1 MNKLTIIISIAVLLA
16 AGVVV
21 SAQEQTRSI
30 TSDDF
35 VAKRPAGAKSSAPSK
50 KRKSVYKFARK
61 DAGVKRKRK
70 GSPKPPPKGEPV
82 YSDIGV
88 TIWKLHSGSANAA
101 VTFPVKVEGNVEFW
115 VAERVNSD
123 TEFREGDKIRLAVE
137 PSTSGYLYVVDTE
150 VLSDGSYGDPY
161 LIFPAGNE
169 SNRVSPGMLVDIPD
183 QKEEL
188 PYFNIVA
195 RDPRYR
201 GELLTVIISPVQ
213 LPIAAD
219 SKGKVTNTDELADLE
234 LGVEVSIF
242 DRTDND
248 DKVYTKVEANSACG
262 AKTRA
267 LVREESNDSKPCGS
281 ATRAL
286 TREEPT
292 PQAVYRVKTVVGRP
306 AVAFVRLNVSPK

>member
-1 MNKLTIIISIAVLLA
+1 MNRLKLIVSIAVLLT

-21 SAQEQTRSI
+21 SAQDGQTRSI

-35 VAKRPAGAKSSAPSK
+35 VAKRPTAASSSAPSR
-50 KRKSVYKFARK
+50 KRKSVYKFTRK

-70 GSPKPPPKGEPV
+70 GQPKPPPKGEPV
-82 YSDIGV
+82 ESDIGV
-88 TIWKLHSGSANAA
+88 TIWKLHSGSVSAA
-101 VTFPVKVEGNVEFW
+101 VTFPVKVEGKVEMW

-123 TEFREGDKIRLAVE
+123 TTFREGDKVRLAVE

-213 LPIAAD
+213 LPITAD
-219 SKGKVTNTDELADLE
+219 SKGKVTNIDELADLE

-248 DKVYTKVEANSACG
+248 DKVYTKAEANSACG

-267 LVREESNDSKPCGS
+267 LVREEKTDAQPCGT
-281 ATRAL
+281 ATRSL

-306 AVAFVRLNVSPK
+306 AVAFVRLNVTR